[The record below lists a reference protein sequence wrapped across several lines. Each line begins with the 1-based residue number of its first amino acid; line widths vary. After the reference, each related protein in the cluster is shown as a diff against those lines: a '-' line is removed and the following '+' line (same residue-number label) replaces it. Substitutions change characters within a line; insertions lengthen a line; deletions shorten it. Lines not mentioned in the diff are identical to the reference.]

1 MKKQSP
7 YLFIAKYSEEYIVF
21 PKSIVMQQLL
31 LCSLAQ
37 AFCNMWWQHNNWT
50 LSLRT
55 VDYTICNFVFCIW
68 ELCASVCLWVCVW
81 VCAYLWSLVFAAPIH
96 WVSSYVQYSK
106 VTLLQFDQKCFLYQ
120 YQECLSLKMN
130 RAFTNATAIF
140 QSYGIR
146 SSQYFQQMCDNIP
159 KSSIVSLK
167 YFQWWLLLCIV
178 DSS

>member
-68 ELCASVCLWVCVW
+68 ELCASVCICVFVW

-130 RAFTNATAIF
+130 RAFTNATAKCKF
-140 QSYGIR
+140 MASDH
-146 SSQYFQQMCDNIP
+146 DNIFR
-159 KSSIVSLK
+159 KCVIIFLN
-167 YFQWWLLLCIV
+167 LA
-178 DSS
+178 